1 MAQSEAACTILLRPR
16 NLLPHLQAEYRID
29 TFPATIG
36 RHATN
41 DIELPYDS
49 ISRFHAR
56 LDLKDRQVMILDLR
70 SSNGTCVN
78 GKRVEVAALKD
89 QDVVSLGGIELTLVM
104 VADPADSKQP
114 GEPVSSKTSVHF
126 TADDHTV
133 VRSVVEADL
142 ADETSDISTLHKK
155 ALEGVSL
162 ERARERLSTFYQLQ
176 EILRSTND
184 EKHLFR
190 RVLGLLFEVMPVDR
204 GVILTR
210 DMEDS
215 SLFNPVA
222 VKIRDGLESDRGIGI
237 SKTILMRC
245 LKDRVAILTQDA
257 AEDDRFARAE
267 SIARHQIRS
276 VMCVPM
282 ISRHHVFGFIQL
294 DTSSGSRPF
303 DNEDLAFLANLAVEV
318 GLQLHNLR
326 MLREQ
331 IMSERMAAIGQTITG
346 MAHNIK
352 NVLLLSKGGMDLMEQ
367 RIRQKDAAAMEETW
381 SLVKRG
387 IDRINVMVKDMLDYS
402 RTREVKK
409 TPLQVNDLLKELRE
423 TFSEELSQR
432 GVKCILDLDPNCP
445 LALVDADGLDKA
457 LVNLLVNAIEE
468 CPEGSGEIRLRS
480 RYHQDGCLTIEVAD
494 NAGGIPAAVL
504 PRIFFPFFTTKG
516 TKGSGLGLPMTKK
529 FVEDMGGRIE
539 VQTKEGYGTTFR
551 ISLFTEQTDV
561 RLEDPSSPQIPPAA
575 ENAPPRGEPAPTPAR
590 RAPRPQ

>member
-1 MAQSEAACTILLRPR
+1 MPPASPECVILLRPR
-16 NLLPHLQAEYRID
+16 NLLPHLQPEYRID
-29 TFPATIG
+29 AFPATIG
-36 RHATN
+36 RHPTN

-56 LDLKDRQVMILDLR
+56 LDLKDRQLMILDLR
-70 SSNGTCVN
+70 SSNGTSVN
-78 GKRVEVAALKD
+78 GRRIEVSALKD
-89 QDVVSLGGIELTLVM
+89 QDVLSLGGIELTLVM
-104 VADPADSKQP
+104 VNDPADSKSRS
-114 GEPVSSKTSVHF
+114 EPVSSKTSVHF
-126 TADDHTV
+126 TVDDRTV

-176 EILRSTND
+176 EILRSTTD
-184 EKHLFR
+184 EKQLFR
-190 RVLGLLFEVMPVDR
+190 RVLALLFEVMPVDR

-210 DMEDS
+210 DLEDS

-222 VKIRDGLESDRGIGI
+222 VKIREGLEGGPGIGI

-257 AEDDRFARAE
+257 AEDERFALAE
-267 SIARHQIRS
+267 SIAAHQIRS

-282 ISRHHVFGFIQL
+282 ISRHNVFGFIQL
-294 DTSSGSRPF
+294 DTSSTSRPF

-367 RIRQKDAAAMEETW
+367 RIRQKDVAALEETW

-402 RTREVKK
+402 RSREIKRTR
-409 TPLQVNDLLKELRE
+409 LQVNDLLKELRE
-423 TFSEELSQR
+423 TFAEELSQR
-432 GVKCILDLDPNCP
+432 GVRCTLDIDPDCP
-445 LALVDADGLDKA
+445 PAMVDADGLDKA
-457 LVNLLVNAIEE
+457 LVNLLVNAMEE
-468 CPEGSGEIRLRS
+468 CPQGSGEIKLRT
-480 RYHQDGCLTIEVAD
+480 RYHQDGCLTIEVTD
-494 NAGGIPAAVL
+494 NAGGIPASVL

-516 TKGSGLGLPMTKK
+516 TQGSGLGLPMTKK

-539 VQTKEGYGTTFR
+539 VQTKEGHGTTFR
-551 ISLFTEQTDV
+551 ISLFLDRGDV
-561 RLEDPSSPQIPPAA
+561 RLEDPSSPEIPVGPK
-575 ENAPPRGEPAPTPAR
+575 GESG
-590 RAPRPQ
+590 